1 MNSFV
6 LWFIIWHFRTSFQQM
21 MIMKPIETSKSN
33 ILLTIKIQTIAA
45 YWVEC
50 QQTAN
55 CETIGTNSEDK
66 NKNGYVVDCY
76 LFKNRENKSE
86 STENKS
92 LKTTELCP
100 FTVSYYNLFIQ
111 LFVLHK

>member
-55 CETIGTNSEDK
+55 CETIETNSEDK

-76 LFKNRENKSE
+76 LFKNRESKSE

-100 FTVSYYNLFIQ
+100 FTVSYCNLFIQ